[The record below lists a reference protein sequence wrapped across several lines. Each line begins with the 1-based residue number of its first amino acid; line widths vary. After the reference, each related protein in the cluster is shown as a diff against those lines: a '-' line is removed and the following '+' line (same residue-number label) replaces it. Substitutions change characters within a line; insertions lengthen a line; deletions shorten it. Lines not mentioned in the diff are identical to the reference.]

1 MDKEHVEWQMFQH
14 EIAGLIEPEEEETI
28 SKIGQKWH
36 ADGGHMAIKL
46 SALNMA
52 LVEVHQELSQ
62 VRHGAKD
69 MACKNRHAR
78 KTKKEHKWQIQEL
91 Q

>member
-46 SALNMA
+46 PALNMA
-52 LVEVHQELSQ
+52 LVEVHQELAW
-62 VRHGAKD
+62 VRLGAKE
-69 MACKNRHAR
+69 MAYRNKQAR
-78 KTKKEHKWQIQEL
+78 
-91 Q
+91 